1 MIEEKIENL
10 IAKRKLVNNSNSF
23 KEISKIWSEIKAD
36 HEKCQIELNL
46 ILSQLEQLNSCSDVS
61 QYIPPSFDFDRSFN
75 EIKNLSEEIKKCSVS
90 EFIEKIKKMTEL
102 KNICLQYLSK
112 EKAKIEE
119 IK

>member
-23 KEISKIWSEIKAD
+23 KEISKTWSEIKSD
-36 HEKCQIELNL
+36 HEKCQIELNS
-46 ILSQLEQLNSCSDVS
+46 ILSQLEKLNSSSDIYHDIS
-61 QYIPPSFDFDRSFN
+61 PSFDFDQSFN

-90 EFIEKIKKMTEL
+90 EFAEKIKKMTDL

-112 EKAKIEE
+112 EKSKIEE
-119 IK
+119 VK